1 MNASAGSAAA
11 RTVLGPGGPR
21 PDAGSRGAGVRWPGR
36 FTWAIGIAALA
47 TPTALAQPTF
57 DPLSGLEFI
66 RITHPNN
73 PAYSGF
79 DPFGYTTGRG
89 SVGYEYFMARTEVS
103 TGQWLEFFNTFLTRE
118 QQVPWLRAPLDWG
131 AEVDPTYT
139 GPGTRHR
146 LRSIPDAANVGAY
159 AVTWRTAAM
168 YCNWLHNGKGSDLAS
183 IQSGAYDVSS
193 FTNLPDGQWTDQLTR
208 SAGARY
214 WIPSLDE
221 WLKAA
226 HWDPSNPSNNGW
238 WTYANGSE
246 SPATYGP
253 PPSFGGDGTG
263 QANAGFSL
271 PNFAHYDIPLGS
283 YPLTP
288 SIWGLQDLMGMG
300 NELTEGVL
308 HINNQMFRATRGS
321 SAGGV
326 ASDRVTSVGSV
337 FPYSQAGD
345 FNLRIA
351 SVVPCPSSGVLVF
364 GSLCVFLGATR
375 KRRTSHAV
383 QHHSSDA
390 DGGGRSS
397 C

>member
-1 MNASAGSAAA
+1 MVVTRAAIGPGCGRDGVRAVVGCVSLALVAVAAA
-11 RTVLGPGGPR
+11 QPGG
-21 PDAGSRGAGVRWPGR
+21 GGV
-36 FTWAIGIAALA
+36 
-47 TPTALAQPTF
+47 
-57 DPLSGLEFI
+57 DPVSGLAFS

-73 PAYSGF
+73 PAYTGL

-118 QQVPWLRAPLDWG
+118 QPVAWLRAPLDWG
-131 AEVDPTYT
+131 AEADPTYT
-139 GPGTRHR
+139 GPGTLYR
-146 LRSIPDAANVGAY
+146 LRTMPDAANVGAY

-168 YCNWLHNGKGSDLAS
+168 YVNWLHNGKGSDLAS
-183 IQSGAYDVSS
+183 IQSGAYDVST
-193 FTNLPDGQWTDQLTR
+193 FTNLPNGQWTDQLTR
-208 SAGARY
+208 SEGARY

-226 HWDPSNPSNNGW
+226 HWDPSNTSNNGW

-246 SPATYGP
+246 SPPVYGP

-300 NELTEGVL
+300 SEWTEGVL
-308 HINNQMFRATRGS
+308 SAPPPFGS
-321 SAGGV
+321 NRIAHGSRAGGV
-326 ASDRVTSVGSV
+326 GSDIVYGISSEY
-337 FPYSQAGD
+337 PYSPAID
-345 FNLRIA
+345 ANLRIA
-351 SVVPCPSSGVLVF
+351 SSVPAVGTLGLAALLIFRGSIRRRSPCEPCDTSSWSRV
-364 GSLCVFLGATR
+364 R
-375 KRRTSHAV
+375 
-383 QHHSSDA
+383 
-390 DGGGRSS
+390 
-397 C
+397 

>member
-1 MNASAGSAAA
+1 MSFALAGAAA
-11 RTVLGPGGPR
+11 AQPGG
-21 PDAGSRGAGVRWPGR
+21 V
-36 FTWAIGIAALA
+36 
-47 TPTALAQPTF
+47 
-57 DPLSGLEFI
+57 DPVSGLAFS

-73 PAYSGF
+73 PAYTGF

-131 AEVDPTYT
+131 AEADPTYT
-139 GPGTRHR
+139 GPGTRYR
-146 LRSIPDAANVGAY
+146 LRSMPDAANVGAY

-168 YCNWLHNGKGSDLAS
+168 YVNWLHNGKGSDLAS
-183 IQSGAYDVSS
+183 IQSGAYDVST
-193 FTNLPDGQWTDQLTR
+193 FTNLPNGQWTDQLTR

-246 SPATYGP
+246 APPVYGP

-271 PNFAHYDIPLGS
+271 PNFAQYDIPLGS

-300 NELTEGVL
+300 SEWTEGV
-308 HINNQMFRATRGS
+308 RGGPTGMYRHFDGS
-321 SAGGV
+321 DAG
-326 ASDRVTSVGSV
+326 SLTSPDIVYGGGSQ
-337 FPYSQAGD
+337 FPYSPAGD

-351 SVVPCPSSGVLVF
+351 SSIPLPGTL
-364 GSLCVFLGATR
+364 GLPALCVLLGGTR
-375 KRRTSHAV
+375 RSRRCVTFSNPP
-383 QHHSSDA
+383 S
-390 DGGGRSS
+390 
-397 C
+397 